1 MEKIKYVTITERE
14 YLSLRKK
21 HNKYMQFLDTLNKKI
36 DEADKLEERIDK
48 VIEYLKHEQFKRII
62 LGFGKDKYLER
73 IKEETIKILK
83 GEENAKD

>member
-1 MEKIKYVTITERE
+1 MEAIKYVTITERE

-48 VIEYLKHEQFKRII
+48 AIEPIEELYKMVKEQDSDNINLIDRLEII
-62 LGFGKDKYLER
+62 LN
-73 IKEETIKILK
+73 ILK
-83 GEENAKD
+83 GEENESN